1 MRILK
6 VVPYYF
12 PFQDRGGPVV
22 KVRALARA
30 LARRGNRVTVVTAD
44 LGLKSGN
51 PFPIQVDRS
60 RWGWRYI
67 EDSVEA
73 IYFPTWARYRALTIN
88 PGVIGFCK
96 ASLAEF
102 DVAHIYG
109 LYDLL
114 GPLVSRFCR
123 SRGIPYMIEPMGMY
137 RPIDRSFR
145 AKRIWHHTLG
155 RSLCRNAAR
164 FIATSEMEQQELTA
178 DGVPAEKVVV
188 RYNGI
193 EPDLSANLPPRGTF
207 RSKWNIPSGEPM
219 IFFLSRL
226 IPRKGADILI
236 EAFAQGCPQSGRL
249 VIAGPEGETGL
260 RSALE
265 KLAKD
270 LGIAARVIFTG
281 AIYDQEKKAALADAD
296 LFALPSRYENF
307 ANVAAEAMACGVPV
321 ILTEFCGIR
330 TLMEGRAGLV
340 AARDA
345 ASFAGALRSLL
356 HDRAMYARFQQGCAE
371 VARELGW
378 EHLSEQMEEYYSG
391 VVANTHAGC

>member
-30 LARRGNRVTVVTAD
+30 LARRGNRITVLTAD
-44 LGLKSGN
+44 LGLN
-51 PFPIQVDRS
+51 PPNQFSIHVERS
-60 RWGWRYI
+60 RWGWRYE

-73 IYFPTWARYRALTIN
+73 IYFPTWGRYRALTFN
-88 PGVIGFCK
+88 PGVIGFCR

-114 GPLVSRFCR
+114 GPMVSHFCR
-123 SRGIPYMIEPMGMY
+123 SRGIPYMIEPMGMH

-145 AKRIWHHTLG
+145 AKRIWHGTLG
-155 RSLCRNAAR
+155 RAMHRNAAR
-164 FIATSEMEQQELTA
+164 FIATSEMEEQELLG
-178 DGVPAEKVVV
+178 DGIPAEKVVV

-193 EPDLSANLPPRGTF
+193 EAGINANLPPRGTF
-207 RSKWNIPSGEPM
+207 RSKWNIPPGEPM

-226 IPRKGADILI
+226 IPRKGADILM
-236 EAFAQGCPQSGRL
+236 EAFAQACPQAGRL
-249 VIAGPEGETGL
+249 VIAGPEGQAGI
-260 RSALE
+260 RAGLE
-265 KLAKD
+265 KLAKN
-270 LGIAARVIFTG
+270 LGIAARVTFTG
-281 AIYDQEKKAALADAD
+281 PIYDQEKKAALADAD
-296 LFALPSRYENF
+296 VFALPSRYENF

-330 TLMEGRAGLV
+330 TLVEGRAGLV
-340 AARDA
+340 ADRDA
-345 ASFAGALRSLL
+345 ASFAAALRTLL
-356 HDRAMYARFQQGCAE
+356 QNRAMYARFQQGCAE
-371 VARELGW
+371 VTRELSW
-378 EHLSEQMEEYYSG
+378 EHLSEQMENYYRAI
-391 VVANTHAGC
+391 VANADATC

>member
-30 LARRGNRVTVVTAD
+30 LARRGNRVTVLTAD
-44 LGLKSGN
+44 LGLASRN
-51 PFPIQVDRS
+51 QFSINLERT
-60 RWGWRYI
+60 RWGWRYG

-88 PGVIGFCK
+88 RGVIGFCR

-114 GPLVSRFCR
+114 GPMVSHFCR
-123 SRGIPYMIEPMGMY
+123 SREIPYMIEPMGMY

-145 AKRIWHHTLG
+145 AKRIWHRTLG
-155 RSLCRNAAR
+155 RALRRNAAR
-164 FIATSEMEQQELTA
+164 FIATSEMEQQELVA
-178 DGVPAEKVVV
+178 DGIPAGKVVV

-193 EPDLSANLPPRGTF
+193 ESDISANVPQRGEFRAKWKIPP
-207 RSKWNIPSGEPM
+207 SEPM

-236 EAFAQGCPQSGRL
+236 EAFAQACPDAGRL
-249 VIAGPEGETGL
+249 VIAGPEGETGI

-265 KLAKD
+265 KLARD
-270 LGIAARVIFTG
+270 LGIARRVVFTG
-281 AIYDQEKKAALADAD
+281 PIYDQEKKAALADAD
-296 LFALPSRYENF
+296 VFALPSRYENF

-330 TLMEGRAGLV
+330 TLVEGRAGLV

-345 ASFAGALRSLL
+345 TAFAAALRTLL
-356 HDRAMYARFQQGCAE
+356 RDRTMYARFQNGCAE
-371 VARELGW
+371 VTRELSW
-378 EHLSEQMEEYYSG
+378 DHLSEQMEKCYSAA
-391 VVANTHAGC
+391 VANAHATC